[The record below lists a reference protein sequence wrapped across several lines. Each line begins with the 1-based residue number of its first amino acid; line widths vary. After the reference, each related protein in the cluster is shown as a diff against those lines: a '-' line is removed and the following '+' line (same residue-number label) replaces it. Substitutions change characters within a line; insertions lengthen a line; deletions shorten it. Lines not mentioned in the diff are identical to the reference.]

1 MTQIYKL
8 FFDLLK
14 KFPYPFI
21 SLVLLVFLQV
31 ILNSLSII
39 SIAPI
44 VEFLT
49 SDNKNNLDENNTF
62 LNIYFLLFKKTELN
76 LFFLIS
82 VFGILML
89 FVAISSTFIRFM
101 ILKIQYLVLIFL
113 QTENLR
119 KFFSSN
125 FSFFNQTNQGV
136 LLNSFSKEIAKI
148 GVSFSQFASIIANS
162 FQILIIILIPI
173 SISPSLTLYFIL
185 ISLLMVT
192 PVFLIRNYV
201 FRLGKKNVDTSN
213 LATQV
218 LQEALS
224 SAKLVYSFN
233 NQDRIV
239 NNYNKAIN
247 DHANVSII
255 LQTLTSSIY
264 LILTPLGL
272 IAALIVLNK
281 GYNENIRLT
290 DLAIIIFAF
299 SRIVP
304 ILSQIFQSK
313 ATIEGI
319 TAAYD
324 QISNLNLIA
333 DQYLEK
339 EKTVSINDFTESI
352 DFNNVNF
359 DYKLRKNIINNLKI
373 KFIKNKTTLILGKS
387 GSGKTTIADLIMGLY
402 KPDSGDIYFD
412 KYKYSDITLS
422 SLRNLISYV
431 PQEPQLFNCSIKEN
445 LMWANPS
452 ADDDKIW
459 HVLDL
464 ANASDF
470 VKKLDQ
476 KLDTNIG
483 DRGNKLSGGQKQ
495 RLALARA
502 LIKEPEILILDE
514 ATSYLDSESEK
525 LIIKTIL
532 KLMDKMTIIIITHKI
547 TSDMLSDDVYVI
559 NNGMI
564 SEQGKFK
571 ELKKDESSYL
581 NTLLKS

>member
-1 MTQIYKL
+1 MNQIYNL
-8 FFDLLK
+8 FFDLIK

-21 SLVLLVFLQV
+21 ALVFLVFLQV

-49 SDNKNNLDENNTF
+49 SENKNNINEGSFF
-62 LNIYFLLFKKTELN
+62 LNIYSLLFKNTEVN

-82 VFGILML
+82 IFGILML
-89 FVAISSTFIRFM
+89 FVAISSTLIRYM
-101 ILKIQYLVLIFL
+101 ILKIQYLVLILL
-113 QTENLR
+113 QTDNLR

-125 FSFFNQTNQGV
+125 FSFFNQTNQGI
-136 LLNSFSKEIAKI
+136 LLNSFSKEITKI

-173 SISPSLTLYFIL
+173 SISPSLTFFFII
-185 ISLLMVT
+185 ISFLMVT
-192 PVFLIRNYV
+192 PVFLIRNYI

-213 LATQV
+213 FATQA
-218 LQEALS
+218 LQEALT

-233 NQDRIV
+233 NQDKVV
-239 NNYNKAIN
+239 NNYSKLIN
-247 DHANVSII
+247 EHANVSII

-281 GYNENIRLT
+281 GYNENIGLT

-319 TAAYD
+319 SAAYD
-324 QISNLNLIA
+324 QIFNLNMIA
-333 DQYLEK
+333 DQYIEK
-339 EKTVSINDFTESI
+339 EKTISISKFSDGIF
-352 DFNNVNF
+352 FNNVSF
-359 DYKLRKNIINNLKI
+359 DYKLRKNIIKKLSI
-373 KFIKNKTTLILGKS
+373 KFIKNETTLIIGRS

-402 KPDSGDIYFD
+402 KPDSGHIYFD
-412 KYKYSDITLS
+412 NYKYSEIKLS
-422 SLRNLISYV
+422 SLRGFISYV
-431 PQEPQLFNCSIKEN
+431 PQEPQLFNYSVKEN
-445 LMWANPS
+445 LLWANPN
-452 ADDDKIW
+452 ADNKKIW
-459 HVLDL
+459 NVLEL
-464 ANASDF
+464 ANANDF
-470 VKKLDQ
+470 VDKLPE

-514 ATSYLDSESEK
+514 ATSFLDSESEA
-525 LIIKTIL
+525 LIL
-532 KLMDKMTIIIITHKI
+532 KSISKLMYKMTIIIITHKI
-547 TSDMLSDDVYVI
+547 TSDMSSDNVYVI
-559 NNGMI
+559 DNGMI
-564 SEQGKFK
+564 SEHGKFK
-571 ELKKDESSYL
+571 DLKKEESSYL
-581 NTLLKS
+581 NKLLKS